1 MVIPSAFVGL
11 TFCLSQFL
19 PFLFSYTLIDS
30 DASSS
35 YLKSKSIV
43 SVYLL
48 ANSRDSKLAF
58 YLLFSSEFQPK
69 PLRNTAMFSL
79 AVTGLV

>member
-69 PLRNTAMFSL
+69 PLRSTGMFSL